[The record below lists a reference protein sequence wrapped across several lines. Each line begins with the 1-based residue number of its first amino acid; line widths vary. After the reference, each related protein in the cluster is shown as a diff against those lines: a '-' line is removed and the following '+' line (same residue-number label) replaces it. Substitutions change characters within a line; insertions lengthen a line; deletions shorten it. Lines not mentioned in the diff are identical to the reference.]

1 MTIKA
6 YSHWSGP
13 GATMRLGWRAYADS
27 WDVRSNTLTGEWVQP
42 LAGGWTL
49 TPSLRYYTQSAAN
62 FFYGPTYDPTLGEP
76 FPVGYVTDMGALRS
90 PDARLS
96 AFGAATV
103 GMRVAKAIDRSNL
116 VDFKVEYYEQR
127 GEWRLGGLGTGGLAP
142 LRATIMQ
149 VGLTHL
155 F

>member
-1 MTIKA
+1 
-6 YSHWSGP
+6 
-13 GATMRLGWRAYADS
+13 
-27 WDVRSNTLTGEWVQP
+27 
-42 LAGGWTL
+42 
-49 TPSLRYYTQSAAN
+49 
-62 FFYGPTYDPTLGEP
+62 
-76 FPVGYVTDMGALRS
+76 MGALRS

-127 GEWRLGGLGTGGLAP
+127 GEWRLGGPGTGGLAP